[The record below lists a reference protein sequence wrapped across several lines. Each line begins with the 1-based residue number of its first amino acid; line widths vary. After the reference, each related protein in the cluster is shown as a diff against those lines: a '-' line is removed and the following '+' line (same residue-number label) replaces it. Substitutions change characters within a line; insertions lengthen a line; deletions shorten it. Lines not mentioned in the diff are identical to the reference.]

1 MKIQYLSDLHLEVA
15 PMTLP
20 VSDADVVILA
30 GDIHSNGRKAID
42 WASEFPQDVIYV
54 LGNHE
59 FYTGGTIAELPQELK
74 SYARKYAN
82 VHLLD
87 DECIVVNGVAF
98 YGCTLWTDFELYGN
112 ADVAFY
118 YAERSMSD
126 YRRINFDNVQTFTP
140 AIAAALHKKSIGW
153 LNKAIRSSSY
163 SKNVIVTHH
172 LPTPRAIHQRYQ
184 GNALN
189 PAFASDCS
197 LLFSLNIT
205 AWIYGHNHDCREFKE
220 KCIKFVTNQRGY
232 HGYETI
238 DNFDAFKMLD
248 I

>member
-59 FYTGGTIAELPQELK
+59 FLHWWNNCRTTSRTEK
-74 SYARKYAN
+74 NYARKYAN

-98 YGCTLWTDFELYGN
+98 LWMY
-112 ADVAFY
+112 
-118 YAERSMSD
+118 SMD
-126 YRRINFDNVQTFTP
+126 
-140 AIAAALHKKSIGW
+140 
-153 LNKAIRSSSY
+153 
-163 SKNVIVTHH
+163 
-172 LPTPRAIHQRYQ
+172 
-184 GNALN
+184 
-189 PAFASDCS
+189 
-197 LLFSLNIT
+197 
-205 AWIYGHNHDCREFKE
+205 
-220 KCIKFVTNQRGY
+220 
-232 HGYETI
+232 
-238 DNFDAFKMLD
+238 
-248 I
+248 